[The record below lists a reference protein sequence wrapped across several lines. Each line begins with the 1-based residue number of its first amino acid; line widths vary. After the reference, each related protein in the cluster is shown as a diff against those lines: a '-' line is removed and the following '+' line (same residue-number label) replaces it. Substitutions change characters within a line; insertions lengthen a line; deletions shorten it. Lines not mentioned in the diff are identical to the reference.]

1 METHKKLVNR
11 AFETLSPNDFK
22 SIQNKGAL
30 TRSKLVDMRAK
41 AIRRGIWYRVLTRAE
56 RAYIELTIK
65 VINVVRSHF
74 LAKVLTSVIRKLLN
88 AMESKVACF
97 MREAGHPLAQ
107 KISRIAQ
114 SWGNMSGSQWMKD
127 RCFIRY
133 LAVMYINT
141 PAMFKLNRESLR

>member
-1 METHKKLVNR
+1 METREELVNGT
-11 AFETLSPNDFK
+11 FDTIPPKDLQSV
-22 SIQNKGAL
+22 QNQGAL
-30 TRSKLVDMRAK
+30 TRSKLVNLRAK

-74 LAKVLTSVIRKLLN
+74 LGKVLTSVIRKLLN

-97 MREAGHPLAQ
+97 MREAGRPLAQ

-114 SWGNMSGSQWMKD
+114 NWGNASASQWVKN
-127 RCFIRY
+127 RGFIQY
-133 LAVMYINT
+133 LAVTYMN
-141 PAMFKLNRESLR
+141 AQSVFKSYSRV